1 MSEMKDPLGP
11 GNATVRSLE
20 RFPIHTR
27 DTEATQ
33 SAWRMEIESDAG
45 RGAIMLIDLPEGQAI
60 YRGEGLF
67 LGWPQDRLAAAGTG
81 QPVRGG
87 FVDWQAHAPPAHPG
101 AA

>member
-27 DTEATQ
+27 DTEAMQ

-60 YRGEGLF
+60 YRGEGAF
-67 LGWPQDRLAAAGTG
+67 LGWPQDRLAAVFNRLRATPDG
-81 QPVRGG
+81 
-87 FVDWQAHAPPAHPG
+87 PPFELQQLG
-101 AA
+101 

>member
-1 MSEMKDPLGP
+1 MSEMKELPGP

-45 RGAIMLIDLPEGQAI
+45 RGAIMLIDLSEGQAI
-60 YRGEGLF
+60 YRGEGAF
-67 LGWPQDRLAAAGTG
+67 LGWPQDRLAAVFNRLRATPDG
-81 QPVRGG
+81 
-87 FVDWQAHAPPAHPG
+87 PPFELQQLG
-101 AA
+101 

>member
-1 MSEMKDPLGP
+1 MSDDPFGP
-11 GNATVRSLE
+11 GKATARSLE

-60 YRGEGLF
+60 YRGDGVF
-67 LGWPQDRLAAAGTG
+67 LGWPQDRLAAVFKRLRAT
-81 QPVRGG
+81 P
-87 FVDWQAHAPPAHPG
+87 DEPPFELQQLG
-101 AA
+101 